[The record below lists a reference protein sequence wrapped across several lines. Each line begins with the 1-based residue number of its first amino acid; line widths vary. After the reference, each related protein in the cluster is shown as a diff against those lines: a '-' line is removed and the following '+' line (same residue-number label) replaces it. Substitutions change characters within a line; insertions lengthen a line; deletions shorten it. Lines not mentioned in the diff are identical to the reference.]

1 MPNQVPW
8 SDCVHCNNKMLAA
21 HKHNASALFR
31 YTQRS
36 HGPRAAIKTSGARAM
51 ICSVRSCWKEF
62 VTCFPLFSFSPLA
75 IVSKIIIKMPFNFEG
90 MTMSETLTQD
100 QIAFYQENGYLV
112 LENQIP
118 DSWMHRIRRE
128 ISRFEDEAALLSES
142 NERLDLEDTHT
153 KNAPRLRRIKL
164 PHTISTDLKELM
176 LSDYILG
183 PARDL
188 AGPNLRLHT
197 SKLNMKSAGYG
208 AAVEWHQDYAFYPH
222 TNDDILAIGVIID
235 DMASENGPLMVYPG
249 SHKGPVYDHH
259 VDGVF
264 AGAMLPS
271 DNGLDAKDA
280 VSLMGPAG
288 SISIHHGRIVHGSSL
303 NTSDRARRILFY
315 EMMAADAF
323 PLMGSMTRWEGI
335 KDYDDRMLC
344 GRPTLNPR
352 LKDIPVR
359 IPQPQ
364 PDVPISIYEI
374 QKGMKKRAFD
384 VIDGPSGQGI
394 KR

>member
-1 MPNQVPW
+1 M
-8 SDCVHCNNKMLAA
+8 KML
-21 HKHNASALFR
+21 
-31 YTQRS
+31 
-36 HGPRAAIKTSGARAM
+36 
-51 ICSVRSCWKEF
+51 
-62 VTCFPLFSFSPLA
+62 
-75 IVSKIIIKMPFNFEG
+75 
-90 MTMSETLTQD
+90 ETLTQD
-100 QIAFYQENGYLV
+100 QIAQYQENGYLII
-112 LENQIP
+112 ENHIP
-118 DSWMHRIRRE
+118 DVWLERIRSE
-128 ISRFEDEAALLSES
+128 ISHFENEAAVLNES
-142 NERLDLEDTHT
+142 NERLDLEDSHT
-153 KNAPRLRRIKL
+153 KAAPRLRRIKL
-164 PHTISTDLKELM
+164 PHTISADLNELM
-176 LSDYILG
+176 LSDHILG

-188 AGPNLRLHT
+188 IGPNIRLHT

-235 DMASENGPLMVYPG
+235 DMAQENGPLMVYPG

-264 AGAMLPS
+264 AGAMLPA

-323 PLMGSMTRWEGI
+323 PLMGSMTRWDGI
-335 KDYDDRMLC
+335 KDYDERMLC
-344 GRPTLNPR
+344 GSPTLNPR

-374 QKGMKKRAFD
+374 QKSMKKRAFD
-384 VIDGPSGQGI
+384 VIPRDLSI
-394 KR
+394 T